1 MPDDIRSREALENLW
16 ALAWRELAKH
26 RLVAN
31 TWRWADRLLVVP
43 AAVLAVGSLVA
54 GLAGLVDR
62 TPAAVV
68 ALVAAGL
75 SAVSIL
81 LSLPQRA
88 RRALNA
94 LTYLRIFTA
103 EVAMLL
109 NSPDSA
115 ATEDTVA
122 ELRRWYM
129 RINAAIASGTDELR
143 PELLEFPTAQDH
155 VSRLRRRPTSSASA
169 P

>member
-1 MPDDIRSREALENLW
+1 MPDDTRSRASLENLW

-26 RLVAN
+26 RFVAN
-31 TWRWADRLLVVP
+31 GWRWADRLLIWP

-81 LSLPQRA
+81 LALPQRA

-103 EVAMLL
+103 EVGMLL
-109 NSPDSA
+109 NSPDSV
-115 ATEDTVA
+115 ATEETVA

-129 RINAAIASGTDELR
+129 RINSAISSGTDELR
-143 PELLEFPTAQDH
+143 PELLEFPSAQDQ
-155 VSRLRRRPTSSASA
+155 VSRRRRHPDLVGW
-169 P
+169 